1 MRELKTTTLITDRA
15 LIASVPGLSPSV
27 LFALRH
33 WKAILLCAMLIVTAV
48 SVGGAWKYHGYMN
61 KKLVRVNVR
70 VNKLQTEN
78 DGMRLVIKQ
87 TQEDVET
94 SNLRFDQFNND
105 IAALRRSTAEL
116 RGKIGSLPRNTQPGT
131 PPEQAQTL
139 LDEIRTD
146 INSRWS
152 KIGTKP

>member
-33 WKAILLCAMLIVTAV
+33 WKAILLSVMLVITAG
-48 SVGGAWKYHGYMN
+48 SVYGAWKYHGYMN
-61 KKLVRVNVR
+61 NKLVKISVR
-70 VNKLQTEN
+70 VDKLQTEN
-78 DGMRLVIKQ
+78 DGMRLAIKH
-87 TQEDVET
+87 TQEDIDT
-94 SNLRFDQFNND
+94 SNQRFDQFNTD
-105 IAALRRSTAEL
+105 IATIRRDNAEL
-116 RGKIGSLPRNTQPGT
+116 RGRIGSLSHKTPPGT

-152 KIGTKP
+152 KLGTKP